1 MTVVIYDGPDFEKA
15 SHNVLPGGCIL
26 IYPWYSGGQK
36 WKCVSGAGVYCW
48 RLKQHNIDWGSR
60 HSLILQL
67 FGITRSARVNGLI
80 YHHGVLPVEKV
91 RDMHR
96 NSPLASAYLEYTLC
110 RDLNAAAVYW
120 NGQTGVWLYDFDSPD
135 YTAWIRMS
143 TGGLCVDVGATSP
156 TPLLLT
162 AHALDTA
169 VADSLLVACGAAGFE
184 TVLLA
189 GMALDDIH
197 TILCYSTIRECD
209 VSLWTGEV
217 ALGSLW
223 KAKSDSDFAS
233 GVRHLIRSV
242 QLNQAQNVQKWWL
255 PQANN
260 VFKTVGYPVL
270 GDYIQSFI
278 RRDHYNMPSQTKTH
292 GTHRSRGTSRARPA
306 PQRGLLLVARS
317 PRPESSQL
325 RRARDLGMPHVF
337 MQARVGGSA
346 WSRAD
351 YELRQFHFAKGFN
364 PASPEIAHRL
374 GYPPAHT
381 DGLGRLVFR
390 GIKGTVLHSVRETLK
405 TYPAGDTGAQC
416 LRCDRIDALSFRIQ
430 ARPRYH
436 ARPAPIHWD
445 LGNEKLRCQHLDEMY
460 IQGLRRCSSTH
471 EGWIDTAIACGG
483 SLNGSVE
490 HIAPE
495 TAFPRPPI
503 PKKPPAERAQ
513 DASRYHGIKFV
524 GFPRAE
530 ITKYIRGSLTV
541 RAAKPGRLHF

>member
-15 SHNVLPGGCIL
+15 SHNVLPGGCML

-48 RLKQHNIDWGSR
+48 RLKQDDVDWGSR

-67 FGITRSARVNGLI
+67 FGITQSARVNGLI

-91 RDMHR
+91 RYIV
-96 NSPLASAYLEYTLC
+96 ASSYQRQC

-197 TILCYSTIRECD
+197 TILCYGMIRECD

-233 GVRHLIRSV
+233 SFGKYSSLFSNSLGLVDV
-242 QLNQAQNVQKWWL
+242 QPHQEWM
-255 PQANN
+255 
-260 VFKTVGYPVL
+260 YH
-270 GDYIQSFI
+270 D
-278 RRDHYNMPSQTKTH
+278 
-292 GTHRSRGTSRARPA
+292 TST
-306 PQRGLLLVARS
+306 G
-317 PRPESSQL
+317 
-325 RRARDLGMPHVF
+325 
-337 MQARVGGSA
+337 
-346 WSRAD
+346 
-351 YELRQFHFAKGFN
+351 RQ
-364 PASPEIAHRL
+364 I
-374 GYPPAHT
+374 
-381 DGLGRLVFR
+381 
-390 GIKGTVLHSVRETLK
+390 
-405 TYPAGDTGAQC
+405 
-416 LRCDRIDALSFRIQ
+416 
-430 ARPRYH
+430 
-436 ARPAPIHWD
+436 
-445 LGNEKLRCQHLDEMY
+445 
-460 IQGLRRCSSTH
+460 
-471 EGWIDTAIACGG
+471 WIWT
-483 SLNGSVE
+483 
-490 HIAPE
+490 
-495 TAFPRPPI
+495 
-503 PKKPPAERAQ
+503 
-513 DASRYHGIKFV
+513 
-524 GFPRAE
+524 
-530 ITKYIRGSLTV
+530 
-541 RAAKPGRLHF
+541 